1 MQFKSITAITVLL
14 LVVASLLV
22 AGCTSSTTNQTP
34 TLSTA
39 THDAFLENYLAG
51 IKNVSYADKGLS
63 YKAWEVTWINN
74 TSARLEDTSLNK
86 TTNTTV
92 NEVATFTIFPTAQ
105 DATNYLNTLN
115 KTAYSL
121 ASTDASS
128 AKGYQNVTGHAPQ
141 VYKAYQWNEGNPLNL
156 SEFKVHAIIQYDN
169 IVKIATGKIL
179 S

>member
-1 MQFKSITAITVLL
+1 MQLKSITAIVALL

-22 AGCTSSTTNQTP
+22 AGCTSNNTNNTNQSPTP
-34 TLSTA
+34 STA

-115 KTAYSL
+115 
-121 ASTDASS
+121 
-128 AKGYQNVTGHAPQ
+128 
-141 VYKAYQWNEGNPLNL
+141 
-156 SEFKVHAIIQYDN
+156 
-169 IVKIATGKIL
+169 
-179 S
+179 